1 MAAVAHARISHFETT
16 RLLSGALEDIAATL
30 RSPEKRSAFASA
42 EPFPHLVLDGLFPAE
57 VVDALAV
64 GIPERGNNCHGP
76 GVTCFN
82 RNGFEKGKVQ
92 TTALQAMGP
101 HARAYMEFVRSAAF
115 RRALEGLTGFG
126 GEELGLV
133 NDEHNE
139 GAGIQTTGPGGYLKV
154 HADFNGDFGRGGPAR
169 RLNTFL
175 YLNPDWDDA
184 YQGHLQLW
192 SRNMSQCAR
201 EISPILGR
209 FVVFKTT
216 DFTYHGHPVPLNAP
230 EGRVRRSI
238 AAYFYTEG
246 NWRRDA
252 RECLRPNCPSGDHTR
267 CSCPWHNTLWKD
279 AKCAL
284 CLHHTMHKPTIKADG
299 RGACGV
305 GMLRKR
311 KHVVQPHQ
319 FGHGPMHEAL
329 ARFHGE
335 HVSN

>member
-1 MAAVAHARISHFETT
+1 M
-16 RLLSGALEDIAATL
+16 
-30 RSPEKRSAFASA
+30 
-42 EPFPHLVLDGLFPAE
+42 
-57 VVDALAV
+57 
-64 GIPERGNNCHGP
+64 
-76 GVTCFN
+76 
-82 RNGFEKGKVQ
+82 
-92 TTALQAMGP
+92 
-101 HARAYMEFVRSAAF
+101 
-115 RRALEGLTGFG
+115 
-126 GEELGLV
+126 
-133 NDEHNE
+133 
-139 GAGIQTTGPGGYLKV
+139 
-154 HADFNGDFGRGGPAR
+154 
-169 RLNTFL
+169 
-175 YLNPDWDDA
+175 
-184 YQGHLQLW
+184 
-192 SRNMSQCAR
+192 
-201 EISPILGR
+201 
-209 FVVFKTT
+209 
-216 DFTYHGHPVPLNAP
+216 PLNAP